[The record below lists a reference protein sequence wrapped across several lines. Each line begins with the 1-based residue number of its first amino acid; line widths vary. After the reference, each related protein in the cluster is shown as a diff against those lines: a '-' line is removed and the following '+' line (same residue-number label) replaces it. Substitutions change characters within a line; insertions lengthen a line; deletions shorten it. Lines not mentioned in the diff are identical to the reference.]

1 VGKLLEVLPGS
12 PDVLS
17 YHDSRKTHPFGLGY
31 HFIGSQTAVGA
42 SPVGMDVE
50 VEYWRQGARF
60 PSITNNLLIAQRYF

>member
-1 VGKLLEVLPGS
+1 MSQRGVGFQGADQHYLLAAGKLLEVLPGS

-50 VEYWRQGARF
+50 VEY
-60 PSITNNLLIAQRYF
+60 